1 MPPGPRPGPP
11 PVTLP
16 GSTMILPSPSGLVRA
31 ARKAVQVCSEES
43 WVARTLLPLCSM
55 PAALRPLPLVA
66 AGKVPTTSCVCVY
79 PDTF

>member
-1 MPPGPRPGPP
+1 M
-11 PVTLP
+11 
-16 GSTMILPSPSGLVRA
+16 MILPSASGLVRA

-43 WVARTLLPLCSM
+43 WVARTLLPLC
-55 PAALRPLPLVA
+55 PTHAPLRQLLLEA